1 MKPGLRIDGLRVLGF
16 GRFSNLTREL
26 GPGMHLLY
34 GPNEA
39 GKSTLLAFLRSMLF
53 GFEKQGQPER
63 YEPEGGG
70 PFGGELRLSTDAGPL
85 LVRRVATGRRSK
97 GELLVLGPDGQPVP
111 PERLEDALGHVSR
124 ELFFDVFAFRLDE
137 LAGFERLTE
146 QRGASEALV
155 AASMRGARKLPEVM
169 QRLRKSADGLY
180 KPNGQNPLLNET
192 LKALEDVQARLR
204 AEGDRPARYFAQ
216 KERLSVLGEEQRVL
230 EAELRDV
237 GGELERLSRLAAAL
251 EDVSALA
258 EARVELATL
267 LELEHFPE
275 GGEARLEDALHR
287 RRNYRAEGARL
298 AQRLSAV
305 AAGLERLSA
314 PSPVRGREEALQLA
328 LAGYTE
334 RSGLLR
340 ALPAR
345 RAAVVEKRR
354 QVEREL
360 RELGLP
366 VDGPGLLA
374 LDLGASGRAALE
386 ELATRLGAAETE
398 RRETAGTRARARS
411 ERERLESAVARGQAE
426 LAALPDVRPTQVRQ
440 HQAGLGR
447 LRGVRGELD
456 RLGEQR
462 AELRRQFEGVRT
474 QGEPPLVEVVLPVWW
489 VPAVAGVTVLLAVA
503 AWLLAGTGAGALS
516 LAGGLLLTGVLELA
530 RRRVE
535 AARDAAREAHAARQ
549 RGRQQEEER
558 LRSALVGLAT
568 REDVLN
574 RELLAAAAEAGMGP
588 VVTAADLTARE
599 GALAEALEQAGR
611 REALLREWEKLREAH
626 AEAMSEEQ
634 RAEESLRE
642 AEARHG
648 TLLAALAAQLS
659 ARRFPPSLPAS
670 AALTLWRDA
679 AALRQRLLD
688 VDTEEAALGVDEQAC
703 APVAL
708 KLWEEAVAAGLASG
722 KVASETVPASGTAAT
737 GTASAAGMAGP
748 APGPPGLRPVSGTV
762 ASAHAVRVS
771 SLEKRAATAGLAKG
785 LAAEAV
791 VLASP
796 VAPTS
801 DTEGRPPASGPAHR
815 SAGMTAPS
823 PGALETAAA
832 RVTSA
837 LETAREQA
845 AERRVLEESRREL
858 LAEKARLDGLSHEE
872 ELALT
877 LLLAEG
883 GGVDEESFR
892 RRAAQARRHAELT
905 HRARELSQRIEA
917 RTGMSDAQARE
928 ALRAV
933 GGEEGLRSSMQ
944 SRRARHT
951 EAQERMKTVLTEL
964 GALRHQL
971 EEWENDD
978 VLARLR
984 IEEESLRARVAELAT
999 RYAADRLA
1007 LALLTRARRRFEEEQ
1022 QPRVVQLAS
1031 EHFAAL
1037 TGGRYRRVFIP
1048 AGEERE
1054 LRVGDGERDWS
1065 AAQLSRGTR
1074 EQLYL
1079 AFRLAVV
1086 RDFGETRGALPLIV
1100 DDVLVNFDPER
1111 ARGAIRLLST
1121 LSLQHQV
1128 IAFTC
1133 HPWLREAFEAEG
1145 ARVQQLDTDASTSQR
1160 APPSMLQAG

>member
-1 MKPGLRIDGLRVLGF
+1 MKPGLRIDALRVLGF
-16 GRFSNLTREL
+16 GRFANMGREL

-53 GFEKQGQPER
+53 GFEKRGQAER

-70 PFGGELRLSTDAGPL
+70 PFGGELRLGTDAGPL
-85 LVRRVATGRRSK
+85 WVRRTATGRRSE
-97 GELLVLGPDGQPVP
+97 GELTVLGPDGEPLP
-111 PERLEDALGHVSR
+111 RERLEDALAHVSR

-192 LKALEDVQARLR
+192 LKELEEVQARLR
-204 AEGDRPARYFAQ
+204 EEGDRPAKYFAE
-216 KERLSVLGEEQRVL
+216 KERLGALGEEQRVL
-230 EAELRDV
+230 EGELHGAAR
-237 GGELERLSRLAAAL
+237 ELERLARLEAAL
-251 EDVSALA
+251 ADVSALA
-258 EARVELATL
+258 EVRAELATL
-267 LELEHFPE
+267 PALEHFPE
-275 GGEARLEDALHR
+275 GGEARLDDALHR
-287 RRNYRAEGARL
+287 RRSYRAEGARL
-298 AQRLSAV
+298 SQRLAAV
-305 AAGLERLSA
+305 DAGLERLSA
-314 PSPVRGREEALQLA
+314 PSPVRGREEALRLA
-328 LAGYTE
+328 LTAYTE

-354 QVEREL
+354 QVERAL
-360 RELGLP
+360 QELGLP

-386 ELATRLGAAETE
+386 ELATRLGTAETE
-398 RRETAGTRARARS
+398 RREAVGTRARARS
-411 ERERLESAVARGQAE
+411 ERERLDGAVARVQVE

-440 HQAGLGR
+440 QQAGLGR
-447 LRGVRGELD
+447 LRGVRGDLD

-462 AELRRQFEGVRT
+462 AELRRQFEGARA
-474 QGEPPLVEVVLPVWW
+474 QGEPAPVDVVLPVWW
-489 VPAVAGVTVLLAVA
+489 VPAVAAVTVLLAVA
-503 AWLLAGTGAGALS
+503 AWLLAGTAAGALS
-516 LAGGLLLTGVLELA
+516 LVGGLLLTGVLEVA

-535 AARDAAREAHAARQ
+535 SARDVAAEAHAARQ

-558 LRSALVGLAT
+558 LRSALAGLAA
-568 REDVLN
+568 REEVLH
-574 RELLAAAAEAGMGP
+574 RELLSAAAEAGMGP
-588 VVTAADLTARE
+588 VVTAADLSARE
-599 GALAEALEQAGR
+599 AALAEALEQAGR
-611 REALLREWEKLREAH
+611 REALVREWEKLRGEQ
-626 AEAMSEEQ
+626 AEALSGES
-634 RAEESLRE
+634 RAEEALRE
-642 AEARHG
+642 VEALHETLSAE
-648 TLLAALAAQLS
+648 LAAHLS
-659 ARRFPPSLPAS
+659 SRCFPPLLPAT

-679 AALRQRLLD
+679 VALRQRLQD
-688 VDTEEAALGVDEQAC
+688 VETEEAALAADEQVC
-703 APVAL
+703 APMAA
-708 KLWEEAVAAGLASG
+708 KLWEEAVAAGLASH
-722 KVASETVPASGTAAT
+722 AARASGTEPQATASRST
-737 GTASAAGMAGP
+737 GTVMPLP
-748 APGPPGLRPVSGTV
+748 A
-762 ASAHAVRVS
+762 
-771 SLEKRAATAGLAKG
+771 
-785 LAAEAV
+785 
-791 VLASP
+791 
-796 VAPTS
+796 
-801 DTEGRPPASGPAHR
+801 
-815 SAGMTAPS
+815 
-823 PGALETAAA
+823 PGALETTAA
-832 RVTSA
+832 RVAAA
-837 LETAREQA
+837 LESAREQT

-872 ELALT
+872 ELALEM
-877 LLLAEG
+877 LLVEG

-892 RRAAQARRHAELT
+892 RRAAQARRHAELS

-917 RTGMSDAQARE
+917 RTGLSEAQARE
-928 ALRAV
+928 ALRDV
-933 GGEEGLRSSMQ
+933 GGEEGLRTSLE

-951 EAQERMKTVLTEL
+951 EAQERHKAVLTEL

-971 EEWENDD
+971 EAWENDD
-978 VLARLR
+978 VLAKLR
-984 IEEESLRARVAELAT
+984 IEEETLRARAAELAT

-1031 EHFAAL
+1031 EHFAEL

-1048 AGEERE
+1048 TGDERE
-1054 LRVGDGERDWS
+1054 LRVADSDRDWS

-1111 ARGAIRLLST
+1111 ARGAIRLLSR
-1121 LSLQHQV
+1121 LSAHHQV

-1133 HPWLREAFEAEG
+1133 HPWLREAFAAEG
-1145 ARVQQLDTDASTSQR
+1145 ARVQQLDTSASPAQEQQ
-1160 APPSMLQAG
+1160 APAAVLQAG